1 MLHKGLFVVLA
12 AIYTISLQAQDLWD
26 GTTIAS
32 GFHGGT
38 GTTSDPYQIR
48 TGAQLK
54 YFEQQVNL
62 GNTFNGKTVCLMNS
76 IDLGDQS
83 IEIRNTFAGTFDGN
97 GYFLEQ
103 IFQRYSVFKNVQ
115 GTIKHLGVR
124 AGVYRFDRYPYYG
137 KISLAEV
144 LEADGL
150 IENCYHE
157 LSKKFYSNN
166 LPYLIDYHSFLVENN
181 YGTIRNCYAKGNYS
195 IYDSGGVWGGYL
207 VGMLVETN
215 YETGVIENCA
225 ASTYNNGFNAR
236 GQQQP
241 LATTN
246 KGTITNGTNTTES
259 YFAAPSVCTVEFVD
273 LTHGKTFAQ
282 RSVPCGQPIGTL
294 PTSHDNWTL
303 AKWTRYGKA
312 VNETTTVDE
321 NWTLFALWE
330 QVIHKQPTA
339 NDVSVKVD
347 DEEHAQ
353 YQWYRYDEDDD
364 RQYGDWTSTNHE
376 SSSSSSVVIEFS
388 AKANQHLHF
397 SYWVSCEEDYD
408 EFKAYLNGKCIL
420 TASGE
425 VSDDFDYLIEESG
438 NYTLRLLYHKDDDSS
453 AGSDMVKVTNITVPG
468 GNSVALD
475 CTLPTL
481 SPSFLV
487 DGNKYFCK
495 ISYSNTNAILMTD
508 TVAYSSIAQTEPSD
522 ISKLDNVIYIEPME
536 ARTGTQATISLKMKN
551 TAEIRAFQ
559 FDLYLPEGVTAVKS
573 AKGKIQGFLS
583 VGRLPDEDEHT
594 LSFSEQPDGAIRF
607 LCGSEYDETFTGND
621 GEIATLLVNIADN
634 IADGEYPVQLKGM
647 KLTETD
653 ISKYCE
659 TALVQSKLTISTYVS
674 GDING
679 DGVVDVSDYTGVA
692 NHIHNNTP
700 AGFNAKAADVDESGG
715 IDVSDYT
722 GIANIIHTGSIYGNN
737 SNARMMVRGPRKV
750 NTDLS
755 SKDNVI
761 YVKPLAALAGSQTTI
776 SVKMK
781 NTAEI
786 RSFQFDLQLPDG
798 VTVVKSAKG
807 KIQGSLSASRLPEED
822 EHTLS
827 FSEHEGNVIRFLCG
841 SLSDET
847 FTGNDGE
854 IATLLVDVA
863 ANVEAEDHTVYLRNM
878 KLSESDISKF
888 YQTEELGTTLAVA
901 PEGSARGDANG
912 DKSVSVTDIA
922 VVVNEILQITN
933 SGGFLMYGADANGD
947 GDITVTD
954 IGVIVDKIL
963 GTKTSANSRKME
975 QEVEPQ

>member
-1 MLHKGLFVVLA
+1 MTMPTTGYACEEGDIGIADTPWFKSQPNGIVYLGKVAYRYKGYYNGQSVSIKQGTERIGYNCFSGQLISDIPSSVKSIGAGAFKNCRFTSFSLPANLSELGSSSFDGCEGLTDVTIPDNVKLFYASTFSGCGLSSL
-12 AIYTISLQAQDLWD
+12 TIGKGVKCIFRGNHSVYINYGYNYEYEEHENNELRTHSSSYRLTNLTEIEKYYEVDLDAPEPDPWYYSSYD
-26 GTTIAS
+26 EAPRYGLDVQTIKVAEGNIVFDSRDNCNAVIHTKTNTLVMGSAS
-32 GFHGGT
+32 T
-38 GTTSDPYQIR
+38 IIP
-48 TGAQLK
+48 
-54 YFEQQVNL
+54 
-62 GNTFNGKTVCLMNS
+62 NS
-76 IDLGDQS
+76 ITAIGWNAFKDCGISSLTIPSSVKSIDIEAFRGSKLQS
-83 IEIRNTFAGTFDGN
+83 IAIPSSLSEISTCAFA
-97 GYFLEQ
+97 
-103 IFQRYSVFKNVQ
+103 
-115 GTIKHLGVR
+115 
-124 AGVYRFDRYPYYG
+124 
-137 KISLAEV
+137 
-144 LEADGL
+144 
-150 IENCYHE
+150 NC
-157 LSKKFYSNN
+157 
-166 LPYLIDYHSFLVENN
+166 
-181 YGTIRNCYAKGNYS
+181 
-195 IYDSGGVWGGYL
+195 
-207 VGMLVETN
+207 
-215 YETGVIENCA
+215 
-225 ASTYNNGFNAR
+225 
-236 GQQQP
+236 
-241 LATTN
+241 
-246 KGTITNGTNTTES
+246 
-259 YFAAPSVCTVEFVD
+259 VD
-273 LTHGKTFAQ
+273 LTSVTMDDGVTSIGECAFAYCTNLNTVSIPSSITSIGNNSFAGCNNLT
-282 RSVPCGQPIGTL
+282 SVTVGMASPVSIDYNSFPWPNATL
-294 PTSHDNWTL
+294 YVP
-303 AKWTRYGKA
+303 YGSKA
-312 VNETTTVDE
+312 AYEAAD
-321 NWTLFALWE
+321 
-330 QVIHKQPTA
+330 
-339 NDVSVKVD
+339 
-347 DEEHAQ
+347 
-353 YQWYRYDEDDD
+353 
-364 RQYGDWTSTNHE
+364 
-376 SSSSSSVVIEFS
+376 
-388 AKANQHLHF
+388 
-397 SYWVSCEEDYD
+397 YWK
-408 EFKAYLNGKCIL
+408 EFKEIVEMEPVEPEHVEL
-420 TASGE
+420 T
-425 VSDDFDYLIEESG
+425 
-438 NYTLRLLYHKDDDSS
+438 
-453 AGSDMVKVTNITVPG
+453 
-468 GNSVALD
+468 
-475 CTLPTL
+475 
-481 SPSFLV
+481 
-487 DGNKYFCK
+487 
-495 ISYSNTNAILMTD
+495 
-508 TVAYSSIAQTEPSD
+508 D
-522 ISKLDNVIYIEPME
+522 ISTINNVIYIEPME

-551 TAEIRAFQ
+551 TAPIRAFQ

-634 IADGEYPVQLKGM
+634 IADGDYPIQLKGM

-653 ISKYCE
+653 ISKYYE
-659 TALVQSKLTISTYVS
+659 TALVQSKLTISTYVI

-700 AGFNAKAADVDESGG
+700 VGFNAKAADVDESGG

-761 YVKPLAALAGSQTTI
+761 YVKPLAALAGSQATI

-922 VVVNEILQITN
+922 VVVNQILQIANT
-933 SGGFLMYGADANGD
+933 GGFLMYGADANGD

-963 GTKTSANSRKME
+963 GTKTSVSSRKME

>member
-1 MLHKGLFVVLA
+1 
-12 AIYTISLQAQDLWD
+12 
-26 GTTIAS
+26 
-32 GFHGGT
+32 
-38 GTTSDPYQIR
+38 
-48 TGAQLK
+48 
-54 YFEQQVNL
+54 
-62 GNTFNGKTVCLMNS
+62 
-76 IDLGDQS
+76 
-83 IEIRNTFAGTFDGN
+83 
-97 GYFLEQ
+97 
-103 IFQRYSVFKNVQ
+103 
-115 GTIKHLGVR
+115 
-124 AGVYRFDRYPYYG
+124 
-137 KISLAEV
+137 
-144 LEADGL
+144 
-150 IENCYHE
+150 
-157 LSKKFYSNN
+157 
-166 LPYLIDYHSFLVENN
+166 
-181 YGTIRNCYAKGNYS
+181 
-195 IYDSGGVWGGYL
+195 
-207 VGMLVETN
+207 
-215 YETGVIENCA
+215 
-225 ASTYNNGFNAR
+225 
-236 GQQQP
+236 
-241 LATTN
+241 
-246 KGTITNGTNTTES
+246 
-259 YFAAPSVCTVEFVD
+259 
-273 LTHGKTFAQ
+273 
-282 RSVPCGQPIGTL
+282 
-294 PTSHDNWTL
+294 
-303 AKWTRYGKA
+303 
-312 VNETTTVDE
+312 
-321 NWTLFALWE
+321 
-330 QVIHKQPTA
+330 
-339 NDVSVKVD
+339 
-347 DEEHAQ
+347 
-353 YQWYRYDEDDD
+353 
-364 RQYGDWTSTNHE
+364 
-376 SSSSSSVVIEFS
+376 
-388 AKANQHLHF
+388 
-397 SYWVSCEEDYD
+397 
-408 EFKAYLNGKCIL
+408 
-420 TASGE
+420 
-425 VSDDFDYLIEESG
+425 
-438 NYTLRLLYHKDDDSS
+438 
-453 AGSDMVKVTNITVPG
+453 
-468 GNSVALD
+468 
-475 CTLPTL
+475 
-481 SPSFLV
+481 
-487 DGNKYFCK
+487 
-495 ISYSNTNAILMTD
+495 MTD

-536 ARTGTQATISLKMKN
+536 ARTGAQSTISLKMKN
-551 TAEIRAFQ
+551 TAPIRAFQ

-583 VGRLPDEDEHT
+583 AGRLPDEDEHT

-653 ISKYCE
+653 ISKYYE
-659 TALVQSKLTISTYVS
+659 TALVQSKLTISTYVI

-700 AGFNAKAADVDESGG
+700 AGFNAKAADVDESGS

-901 PEGSARGDANG
+901 PEGSSRGDANA